1 MEFLKKHWYLPV
13 MIALVLYIIT
23 VPRKTYKLVPKE
35 NLKNDSIISILKDS
49 VNSLTIQKN
58 ELQLADREIIKTE
71 TLTVE
76 VKVPSKPKEIIV
88 VKNEEIIKEV
98 NCATY
103 YTDRERDSIWSK
115 INSK

>member
-1 MEFLKKHWYLPV
+1 MEFLKKHWYLP
-13 MIALVLYIIT
+13 IILALVLYIFTI
-23 VPRKTYKLVPKE
+23 PRKTYKLVPKE
-35 NLKNDSIISILKDS
+35 NLKNDSIISHLKDS
-49 VNSLTIQKN
+49 LVRLTIEKN
-58 ELQLADREIIKTE
+58 ELQLADKEVVKTE
-71 TLTVE
+71 TLRVE